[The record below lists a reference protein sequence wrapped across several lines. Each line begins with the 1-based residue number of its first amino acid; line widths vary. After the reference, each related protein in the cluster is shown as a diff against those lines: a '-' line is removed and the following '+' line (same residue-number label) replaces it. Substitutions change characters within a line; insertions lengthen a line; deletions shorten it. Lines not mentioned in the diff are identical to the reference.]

1 LLGNRYPERN
11 ISTASPRP
19 QKANKVNPET
29 KFKFEVML
37 TMQFQ
42 KTIKKVLSRQVSNLN
57 VATQVATSREKV

>member
-1 LLGNRYPERN
+1 
-11 ISTASPRP
+11 
-19 QKANKVNPET
+19 
-29 KFKFEVML
+29 ML